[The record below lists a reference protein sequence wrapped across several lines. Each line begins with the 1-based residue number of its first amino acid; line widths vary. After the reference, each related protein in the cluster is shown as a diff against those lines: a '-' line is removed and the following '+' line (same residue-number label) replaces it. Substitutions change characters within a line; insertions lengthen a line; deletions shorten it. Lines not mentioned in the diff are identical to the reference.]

1 MLFAKKKVLLY
12 KKGVIYLFISFFCR
26 NFAGEFRNYNKE
38 SNKKMKK
45 FLFIILITFL
55 ASPIANAQAMSDDA
69 VMEYVKKGV
78 KEGKSQQQLYKELMV
93 KGVTTTQLQ
102 RIKDNYDRQKE
113 NRIAKKGN
121 DDVDTQRVNPETRDD
136 VAPAQSDNMRLD
148 VPEDTIK
155 VFGRDIFRN
164 ANLTF
169 EPSLNIATPVNYRL
183 GPGDQL
189 QIEVWGASEAN
200 ITQKVTPDG
209 YISIPDIGPVNVN
222 GLTVQAATNRIKAKL
237 SQIYSGMASSNVN
250 LSTNVKVSLGQI
262 RTIQVNIM
270 GEVARPG
277 TYALSSFSTVFHAL
291 YKAGGISQLGSLRNI
306 KVVRGGRTV
315 ATVDVYDYI
324 INGRSHSDI
333 RLQEGDVILAS
344 PYEALVLI
352 KGNVRRPMY
361 YEMKNSESIRTLINY
376 AGGFSNDA
384 YTTAVTVNR
393 NNAKERTVCTVDDM
407 SFGVFKVKDGDEVS
421 VGAILDRYDN
431 RIEIKGAVYRP
442 GFYELGKNIQTVKE
456 LIEKADG
463 LLEDAFT
470 NRAVLHRE
478 NPDKTL
484 EVISLNVKAILDGTE
499 ADITL
504 QKNDVLFIPSKYD
517 LEAKGTLEI
526 LGEVYSP
533 GTFPYAANTK
543 LEDLIIMAGGMTES
557 ASKVRVDVT
566 RRINDPSSTKKQKE
580 ISKTFSFSV
589 KDGFVVEGEPG
600 FVLEPYDQVF
610 VRRSPGYAPKVNVT
624 VSGEVEFEGDYPLNV
639 RNERLSDVIKKAGGL
654 TEFAYIEGARLER
667 QMTPEEYKQA
677 QELMAIIQ
685 SNNRIEGNDSI
696 IVTEVS
702 RTYPIGID
710 LARIMANPHSP
721 IDPVLQDGDVIV
733 IPQYMTTV
741 SVSGSVRKPNSVVY
755 DPDMKLKHYI
765 SEAGGYAERAR
776 KSGTFILYPN
786 GHIKELGKRAK
797 ASEIMGGSK
806 IIVPQKG
813 RSQWNLGT
821 TLSTI
826 TTSVS
831 MLAVIASL
839 VNTMK

>member
-1 MLFAKKKVLLY
+1 MKRIWILFFFALLA
-12 KKGVIYLFISFFCR
+12 
-26 NFAGEFRNYNKE
+26 AGG
-38 SNKKMKK
+38 
-45 FLFIILITFL
+45 
-55 ASPIANAQAMSDDA
+55 ANAQAMSDDE
-69 VMEYVKKGV
+69 VISYVKNAV
-78 KEGKSQQQLYKELMV
+78 NQGKSQQTIYKEV
-93 KGVTTTQLQ
+93 VARGVSTSQLQ
-102 RIKDNYDRQKE
+102 RIKDKYEQQKE
-113 NRIAKKGN
+113 NAVAKKSN
-121 DDVDTQRVNPETRDD
+121 KNVDTQRVNPEQAEDK
-136 VAPAQSDNMRLD
+136 APAQSNDMTVD
-148 VPEDTIK
+148 GPEGGIK
-155 VFGRDIFRN
+155 VFGRDIFRT

-169 EPSLNIATPVNYRL
+169 EPSMNIATPVNYRL
-183 GPGDQL
+183 GPGDEL
-189 QIEVWGASEAN
+189 QIEVWGASETN
-200 ITQKVTPDG
+200 ITQKVSPDG
-209 YISIPDIGPVNVN
+209 YISIPNVGPVNVN

-237 SQIYSGMASSNVN
+237 SQIYSGLASSNVN
-250 LSTNVKVSLGQI
+250 LSTHVKVSLGQI

-291 YKAGGISQLGSLRNI
+291 YKAGGMSKMGSLRNI

-344 PYEALVLI
+344 PYDALVLI
-352 KGNVRRPMY
+352 KGKVKRPMY
-361 YEMKNSESIRTLINY
+361 YEMKSSESIRTLIGF

-384 YTTAVTVNR
+384 YRGAVTVDR
-393 NNAKERTVCTVDDM
+393 NNTKERTVATVDDM
-407 SFGVFKVKDGDEVS
+407 NYGVFKVKDGDVVS
-421 VGAILDRYDN
+421 VGEILDRYDN
-431 RIEIKGAVYRP
+431 RIEVKGAVYRP
-442 GFYELGKNIQTVKE
+442 GYYELGKDIQTVKD

-463 LLEDAFT
+463 LLEYAFT

-478 NPDKTL
+478 NDDKTL
-484 EVISLNVKAILDGTE
+484 EVISLNVKAIIDGTE
-499 ADITL
+499 ADVTL
-504 QKNDVLFIPSKYD
+504 RKNDVLFIPSKYD
-517 LEAKGTLEI
+517 LEQKGTLEI
-526 LGEVYSP
+526 RGEVYKP
-533 GTFPYAANTK
+533 NVFPYAANTK
-543 LEDLIIMAGGMTES
+543 LEDLIIMAGGLTES
-557 ASKVRVDVT
+557 ASTVRVDVT
-566 RRINDPSSTKKQKE
+566 RRIIDRKGTKKQKE
-580 ISKTFSFSV
+580 IAQTFSFGV

-610 VRRSPGYAPKVNVT
+610 VRRSPGYSEKVNVT
-624 VSGEVEFEGDYPLNV
+624 VSGEVEFEGDYSLNV
-639 RNERLSDVIKKAGGL
+639 RNERLSDVLEKAGGL

-677 QELMAIIQ
+677 QELMDMVA
-685 SNNRIEGNDSI
+685 SNNKISGNDSI
-696 IVTEVS
+696 VVPQVS
-702 RTYPIGID
+702 RTYPVGID
-710 LARIMANPHSP
+710 LKEILANPHSA

-755 DPDMKLKHYI
+755 DPKMKLKDYI

-786 GHIKELGKRAK
+786 GHIKELGRNASAK
-797 ASEIMGGSK
+797 DIMGGSK

-839 VNTMK
+839 INTMK

>member
-1 MLFAKKKVLLY
+1 MKRICILFFFALLA
-12 KKGVIYLFISFFCR
+12 
-26 NFAGEFRNYNKE
+26 AGG
-38 SNKKMKK
+38 
-45 FLFIILITFL
+45 
-55 ASPIANAQAMSDDA
+55 ANAQAMSDDE
-69 VMEYVKKGV
+69 VMSYVKNAASQ
-78 KEGKSQQQLYKELMV
+78 GKSQQTIYKELV
-93 KGVTTTQLQ
+93 ARGVSTSQLQ
-102 RIKDNYDRQKE
+102 RIKDKYEQQKE
-113 NRIAKKGN
+113 DAVANQSNKN
-121 DDVDTQRVNPETRDD
+121 VDTQRVNPEQAEDK
-136 VAPAQSDNMRLD
+136 APAQSNDMNVD
-148 VPEDTIK
+148 GPEEGIK
-155 VFGRDIFRN
+155 VFGRDIFRT

-169 EPSLNIATPVNYRL
+169 EPSMNIATPVNYRL

-189 QIEVWGASEAN
+189 QIEVWGASETN

-209 YISIPDIGPVNVN
+209 YISIPNVGPVNVN

-250 LSTNVKVSLGQI
+250 LSTHVKVSLGQI

-291 YKAGGISQLGSLRNI
+291 YKAGGMSKMGSLRNI

-344 PYEALVLI
+344 PYDALVLI
-352 KGNVRRPMY
+352 KGKVKRPMY
-361 YEMKNSESIRTLINY
+361 YEMKSSESIRTLIGF

-384 YTTAVTVNR
+384 YRGAVTVDR
-393 NNAKERTVCTVDDM
+393 NNTKERTVATVDDM
-407 SFGVFKVKDGDEVS
+407 NYGVFKVKDGDVVS
-421 VGAILDRYDN
+421 VGEILDRYDN
-431 RIEIKGAVYRP
+431 RIEVKGAVYRP
-442 GFYELGKNIQTVKE
+442 GYYELGKDIQTVKD

-463 LLEDAFT
+463 LLEYAFT

-478 NPDKTL
+478 NDDKTL
-484 EVISLNVKAILDGTE
+484 EVISLNVKAIIDGTE
-499 ADITL
+499 ADVTL
-504 QKNDVLFIPSKYD
+504 HKNDVLFIPSKYD
-517 LEAKGTLEI
+517 LEQKGTIEI
-526 LGEVYSP
+526 RGEVYNP
-533 GTFPYAANTK
+533 NVFPYAANTK
-543 LEDLIIMAGGMTES
+543 LEDLIIMAGGLTES
-557 ASKVRVDVT
+557 ASTVRVDVT
-566 RRINDPSSTKKQKE
+566 RRIIDRKGTKKQKE
-580 ISKTFSFSV
+580 IAQTFSFGV
-589 KDGFVVEGEPG
+589 KEGFVVEGEPG

-610 VRRSPGYAPKVNVT
+610 VRRSPGYAEKVNVT
-624 VSGEVEFEGDYPLNV
+624 VSGEVEFEGDYSLNV

-654 TEFAYIEGARLER
+654 TDFAYIDGARLER

-677 QELMAIIQ
+677 QELMAMVV
-685 SNNRIEGNDSI
+685 SNNNISGNDSI
-696 IVTEVS
+696 VVPEVS
-702 RTYPIGID
+702 TTYPVGID
-710 LARIMANPHSP
+710 LKEILANPHSA

-755 DPDMKLKHYI
+755 DPKMKLKDYI

-786 GHIKELGKRAK
+786 GHIKELGRNANAK
-797 ASEIMGGSK
+797 DIVGGSK

-813 RSQWNLGT
+813 KSQWNIGT

-839 VNTMK
+839 INTMK

>member
-1 MLFAKKKVLLY
+1 
-12 KKGVIYLFISFFCR
+12 
-26 NFAGEFRNYNKE
+26 
-38 SNKKMKK
+38 MKK
-45 FLFIILITFL
+45 IWILFFFALL
-55 ASPIANAQAMSDDA
+55 AAGGANAQAMSDDE
-69 VMEYVKKGV
+69 VISYVKNAV
-78 KEGKSQQQLYKELMV
+78 NQGKSQQTIYKELV
-93 KGVTTTQLQ
+93 ARGVSTSQLQ
-102 RIKDNYDRQKE
+102 RIKDKYEQQKE
-113 NRIAKKGN
+113 DAVANQSNKN
-121 DDVDTQRVNPETRDD
+121 VDTQRVNPEQAEDK
-136 VAPAQSDNMRLD
+136 APAQSNDMNVD
-148 VPEDTIK
+148 GPEEGIK
-155 VFGRDIFRN
+155 VFGRDIFRT

-169 EPSLNIATPVNYRL
+169 EPSMNIATPVNYRL

-189 QIEVWGASEAN
+189 QIEVWGASETN

-209 YISIPDIGPVNVN
+209 YISIPNVGPVNVN

-250 LSTNVKVSLGQI
+250 LSTHVKVSLGQI

-291 YKAGGISQLGSLRNI
+291 YKAGGMSKMGSLRNI

-352 KGNVRRPMY
+352 KGKVKRPMY
-361 YEMKNSESIRTLINY
+361 YEMKSSESIRTLIGF

-384 YTTAVTVNR
+384 YRGAVTVDR
-393 NNAKERTVCTVDDM
+393 NNTKERTVATVDDM
-407 SFGVFKVKDGDEVS
+407 NYGVFKVKDGDVVS
-421 VGAILDRYDN
+421 VGEILDRYDN
-431 RIEIKGAVYRP
+431 RIEVKGAVYRP
-442 GFYELGKNIQTVKE
+442 GYYELGKDIQTVKD

-463 LLEDAFT
+463 LLEYAFT

-478 NPDKTL
+478 NDDKTL
-484 EVISLNVKAILDGTE
+484 EVISLNVKAIIDGTE
-499 ADITL
+499 ADVTL
-504 QKNDVLFIPSKYD
+504 HKNDVLFIPSKYD
-517 LEAKGTLEI
+517 LEQKGTLEI
-526 LGEVYSP
+526 RGEVYNP
-533 GTFPYAANTK
+533 NVFPYAANTK
-543 LEDLIIMAGGMTES
+543 LEDLIIMAGGLTES
-557 ASKVRVDVT
+557 ASTVRVDVT
-566 RRINDPSSTKKQKE
+566 RRIIDRKGTKKQKE
-580 ISKTFSFSV
+580 IAQTFSFGV
-589 KDGFVVEGEPG
+589 KEGFVVEGEPG

-610 VRRSPGYAPKVNVT
+610 VRRSPGYAEKVNVT
-624 VSGEVEFEGDYPLNV
+624 VSGEVEFEGDYSLNV
-639 RNERLSDVIKKAGGL
+639 RNERLSDVLEKAGGL

-667 QMTPEEYKQA
+667 LMTPEEYKQA
-677 QELMAIIQ
+677 QELMDMVA
-685 SNNRIEGNDSI
+685 SNNNISGNDSI
-696 IVTEVS
+696 VVPQVS
-702 RTYPIGID
+702 RAYPVGID
-710 LARIMANPHSP
+710 LKEIMANPHSA

-755 DPDMKLKHYI
+755 DPKMKLKDYI

-786 GHIKELGKRAK
+786 GHIKELGRNASAK
-797 ASEIMGGSK
+797 DIMGGSK

-839 VNTMK
+839 INTMK

>member
-1 MLFAKKKVLLY
+1 MKRIWILFFFALLA
-12 KKGVIYLFISFFCR
+12 
-26 NFAGEFRNYNKE
+26 AGG
-38 SNKKMKK
+38 
-45 FLFIILITFL
+45 
-55 ASPIANAQAMSDDA
+55 ANAQAMSDDE
-69 VMEYVKKGV
+69 VISYVKNAV
-78 KEGKSQQQLYKELMV
+78 NQGKSQQTIYKEV
-93 KGVTTTQLQ
+93 VARGVSTSQLQ
-102 RIKDNYDRQKE
+102 RIKDKYEQQKE
-113 NRIAKKGN
+113 NAVVKKSN
-121 DDVDTQRVNPETRDD
+121 KNVDTQRVNPEQAEDK
-136 VAPAQSDNMRLD
+136 APAQSNDMTVD
-148 VPEDTIK
+148 GPEGGIK
-155 VFGRDIFRN
+155 VFGRDIFRT

-169 EPSLNIATPVNYRL
+169 EPSMNIATPVNYRL
-183 GPGDQL
+183 GPGDEL
-189 QIEVWGASEAN
+189 QIEVWGASETN
-200 ITQKVTPDG
+200 ITQKVSPDG
-209 YISIPDIGPVNVN
+209 YISIPNVGPVNVN

-237 SQIYSGMASSNVN
+237 SQIYSGLASSNVN

-291 YKAGGISQLGSLRNI
+291 YKAGGMSKMGSLRNI

-333 RLQEGDVILAS
+333 RLQEGDVIRAS

-352 KGNVRRPMY
+352 KGKVKRPMY
-361 YEMKNSESIRTLINY
+361 YEMKSSESIRTLIGF

-384 YTTAVTVNR
+384 YRGAVTVDR
-393 NNAKERTVCTVDDM
+393 NNTKERTVATVDDM
-407 SFGVFKVKDGDEVS
+407 NYGVFKVKDGDVVS
-421 VGAILDRYDN
+421 VGEILDRYDN
-431 RIEIKGAVYRP
+431 RIEVKGAVYRP
-442 GFYELGKNIQTVKE
+442 GYYELGKDIQTVKD

-463 LLEDAFT
+463 LLEYAFT

-478 NPDKTL
+478 NDDKTL
-484 EVISLNVKAILDGTE
+484 EVISLNVKAIIDGTE
-499 ADITL
+499 ADVTL
-504 QKNDVLFIPSKYD
+504 RKNDVLFIPSKYD
-517 LEAKGTLEI
+517 LEQKGTLEI
-526 LGEVYSP
+526 RGEVYKP
-533 GTFPYAANTK
+533 NVFPYAANTK
-543 LEDLIIMAGGMTES
+543 LEDLIIMAGGLTES
-557 ASKVRVDVT
+557 ASTVRVDVT
-566 RRINDPSSTKKQKE
+566 RRIIDRKGTKKQKE
-580 ISKTFSFSV
+580 IAQTFSFGV

-610 VRRSPGYAPKVNVT
+610 VRRSPGYSEKVNVT
-624 VSGEVEFEGDYPLNV
+624 VSGEVEFEGDYSLNV
-639 RNERLSDVIKKAGGL
+639 RNERLSDVLEKAGGL

-667 QMTPEEYKQA
+667 LMTPEEYKQA
-677 QELMAIIQ
+677 QELMDMVA
-685 SNNRIEGNDSI
+685 SNNNISGKDSI
-696 IVTEVS
+696 VVPQVS
-702 RTYPIGID
+702 RTYPVGID
-710 LARIMANPHSP
+710 LKEILANPHSA

-755 DPDMKLKHYI
+755 DPKMKLKDYI

-786 GHIKELGKRAK
+786 GHIKELGRNASAK
-797 ASEIMGGSK
+797 DIIGGSK

-821 TLSTI
+821 TLSTV

-839 VNTMK
+839 INTMK